1 MLRRNLNTILMFSL
15 LATALAACG
24 DSSEEVAPPDTSL
37 PDTGTPDTG
46 DTGTTDTSNPS
57 DTGEPDTEI
66 PEDVTDVTDT
76 TVQPDT
82 GTDTGG
88 DTVEPTDVEP
98 DVPVNCDGPDGCYAC
113 PPTTQDQFLNAC
125 TDAASAVFD
134 NEARL
139 PLLNAD
145 GSLPPLP

>member
-1 MLRRNLNTILMFSL
+1 MLRRNLNAILMFSL

-57 DTGEPDTEI
+57 DTGETDTET
-66 PEDVTDVTDT
+66 PEDVTDVADT
-76 TVQPDT
+76 TVQPD
-82 GTDTGG
+82 TDTGG
-88 DTVEPTDVEP
+88 DTVEPPDVEP